1 MKKITFIALF
11 FCTSLVFAETD
22 PQVKASDVCEAN
34 SVKEDNVADERSL
47 SGVEGTG
54 DATENTENA
63 ETPEA
68 LTFTDEPLEEEV
80 VEDEAFLEL
89 LKTALIP
96 ELHPLDEANGA
107 VPAHISLSFV
117 SATIAPGSPR
127 PRCRPPTAVCWPGRC
142 GSAATR

>member
-1 MKKITFIALF
+1 MKKITFIALL

-34 SVKEDNVADERSL
+34 SVKEDNMADERSL

-54 DATENTENA
+54 DATENKESTEA
-63 ETPEA
+63 SEA
-68 LTFTDEPLEEEV
+68 LTFTGEPLEEEV

-117 SATIAPGSPR
+117 SDEEISK
-127 PRCRPPTAVCWPGRC
+127 PPSLCQKSRTGCPDARNAGIPSSG
-142 GSAATR
+142 